1 VRAAP
6 RRRRPAGGWAR
17 ARLRAQAAAFQRKV
31 QPLAAIV
38 PTVPRALPP
47 GACGLQRPELRHEHR
62 VPHNQ
67 ARLAA
72 MVTVARAAITT
83 LVSPIDDCLPS
94 CQQIQP
100 CAIIA
105 TVGRSAAIIRAPISD
120 SASRAAGNRA
130 LYTMDYHPPP
140 KKASCWT
147 VEGYR

>member
-1 VRAAP
+1 
-6 RRRRPAGGWAR
+6 
-17 ARLRAQAAAFQRKV
+17 
-31 QPLAAIV
+31 
-38 PTVPRALPP
+38 
-47 GACGLQRPELRHEHR
+47 
-62 VPHNQ
+62 
-67 ARLAA
+67 

-100 CAIIA
+100 CAIA
-105 TVGRSAAIIRAPISD
+105 TVGRSACDIRAPISG
-120 SASRAAGNRA
+120 STSRAAGNRA